1 MRAIAIIACT
11 VLGVVGSVGVAH
23 ADTIGR
29 YECNVFGVSTPE
41 PIGDRA
47 GHGLASYQF
56 SCVGVDGLLKGAV
69 YSATHVSEWAGPE
82 GKLLLVGG
90 VHRIVGGL
98 AVTQMLEGSASIEMK
113 DGKPVGLTGSG
124 KALVQLAAG
133 SLASLSGKTLKFA
146 TKSIGLN
153 RFDIVWS
160 E

>member
-1 MRAIAIIACT
+1 MRAILMIACAM
-11 VLGVVGSVGVAH
+11 LGIVGSINVAH
-23 ADTIGR
+23 SDVIGR
-29 YECNVFGVSTPE
+29 YECNILGASTPE

-47 GHGLASYQF
+47 SHGLASYQF

-69 YSATHVSEWAGPE
+69 YSAMNVSEWDGSK

-90 VHRIVGGL
+90 VHRIAGGF
-98 AVTQMLEGSASIEMK
+98 AVTQMQKGTASIDMK
-113 DGKPVGLTGSG
+113 DGKPAGSTGSG
-124 KALVQLAAG
+124 KALVKFATG
-133 SLASLSGKTLKFA
+133 SLTSLSGKSLKFV